1 MGRIRSDDDDQRR
14 FLHLQEHD
22 RDGDDA
28 RRVAALSCRGLCS
41 LAAHLQGDLRNLGI
55 RIRTG
60 IHTGE
65 IEQRDSDVGGIAVH
79 ICARIMGSADADE
92 ILVSRTVK
100 DLTIGSS
107 LDFRPRGAFTLKGVG
122 GEWEL
127 YAVDVDPR

>member
-1 MGRIRSDDDDQRR
+1 MVRSGKADQDNGILASFDGPGRAIR
-14 FLHLQEHD
+14 F
-22 RDGDDA
+22 
-28 RRVAALSCRGLCS
+28 
-41 LAAHLQGDLRNLGI
+41 AAHLQSDLRNLGI

-79 ICARIMGSADADE
+79 ICTRIMGSADADE